1 MTNYKSLPY
10 RIYGYVWYRY
20 RIQYFILF
28 NLTVPNHNCS
38 ILLKVQTPPRIRIR
52 QDQIVLDGILYFTVT
67 QIWDRRS
74 LRESNPQPVGVLAGH
89 TDGITYLDTRG
100 DGRFILSNSK
110 DQVRHTSQS

>member
-1 MTNYKSLPY
+1 VDPDPESGNRKTKMTYN
-10 RIYGYVWYRY
+10 
-20 RIQYFILF
+20 YFIEGSDP
-28 NLTVPNHNCS
+28 VS
-38 ILLKVQTPPRIRIR
+38 
-52 QDQIVLDGILYFTVT
+52 DLDPTRLISFYRILYFTARSSECSVT

-110 DQVRHTSQS
+110 DQVRHTSQSYSIQMDVP

>member
-1 MTNYKSLPY
+1 MLPY
-10 RIYGYVWYRY
+10 S
-20 RIQYFILF
+20 LF
-28 NLTVPNHNCS
+28 YLTPLKIAGTPDPDLNSFTARSIECS
-38 ILLKVQTPPRIRIR
+38 
-52 QDQIVLDGILYFTVT
+52 VT

-110 DQVRHTSQS
+110 DQVRHTSQSKWM

>member
-1 MTNYKSLPY
+1 MVPSHNY
-10 RIYGYVWYRY
+10 
-20 RIQYFILF
+20 
-28 NLTVPNHNCS
+28 S

-52 QDQIVLDGILYFTVT
+52 QDQKVLDRILHFTARCSECSVT

-110 DQVRHTSQS
+110 DQVRHTSQSYSIQMDVP